1 MWGHRPLTLKGS
13 AKRRP
18 FGRSSAD
25 AGPSSDMADLQ
36 RLKSSIAKLERLL
49 AAMDVPE
56 TPTPAQPPA
65 DQPVSLGYA
74 TDPQVRRRR

>member
-25 AGPSSDMADLQ
+25 AEPSSDMADLQ

-56 TPTPAQPPA
+56 AAAVPELTPER
-65 DQPVSLGYA
+65 PVSLGY
-74 TDPQVRRRR
+74 TDNPQGRRR

>member
-36 RLKSSIAKLERLL
+36 RLKSSIEKLERLL
-49 AAMDVPE
+49 AAMDIPELPVAAEVPPE
-56 TPTPAQPPA
+56 
-65 DQPVSLGYA
+65 QPVTLGYIRDRQA
-74 TDPQVRRRR
+74 RGS